1 MPAQPGR
8 RRVSSEGFASYFR
21 EEAHLSPEEKTTRPV
36 KLNQEELSEEIV
48 NDSLGEVTP
57 ADSTGLDSKDE
68 ARKREHPA

>member
-1 MPAQPGR
+1 MI
-8 RRVSSEGFASYFR
+8 
-21 EEAHLSPEEKTTRPV
+21 HDEKATRSA
-36 KLNQEELSEEIV
+36 KLNDEEVSEEIV

>member
-1 MPAQPGR
+1 M
-8 RRVSSEGFASYFR
+8 V
-21 EEAHLSPEEKTTRPV
+21 HDEKATRSV
-36 KLNQEELSEEIV
+36 KLNDEEVSEEIV